1 MDIHKICNGKNK
13 KGDLYAKINIKANKN
28 IYEEEKKEN
37 AIQLITRKADTLG
50 SVKNYNKLD
59 VLKDENRY
67 FIAKISTKN

>member
-1 MDIHKICNGKNK
+1 MKII
-13 KGDLYAKINIKANKN
+13 LSPL
-28 IYEEEKKEN
+28 EN

-50 SVKNYNKLD
+50 SGKNYNKLD